1 MLNQIF
7 LQGRLV
13 ADPELKQAGEV
24 SVAQFRIAVDRDY
37 QPKGQE
43 QRQADFINCVAWRQT
58 GEFISKYFGKGDM
71 ILIEGQLQTRN
82 YTDKDGNKR
91 TAHEVV
97 VAHAWFCGKKQDV
110 QSTQSA
116 QGMDV
121 QPGTMYTQPAQAGT
135 PQPTQYTPAMAAR
148 AQQGYAP
155 APMSPG
161 GFAQVIQAAAGQGV
175 PIQQVQPVTYPQGMQ
190 QTLPM
195 VDDGDLPF

>member
-13 ADPELKQAGEV
+13 ADPELRQAGEV
-24 SVAQFRIAVDRDY
+24 SVAQFRVAADRDY

-97 VAHAWFCGKKQDV
+97 IAHCWFCGKKQDAGQPA
-110 QSTQSA
+110 QSV
-116 QGMDV
+116 DV
-121 QPGTMYTQPAQAGT
+121 QPGTMYQQ
-135 PQPTQYTPAMAAR
+135 TQYTPAMAAR

-155 APMSPG
+155 APMPPQE
-161 GFAQVIQAAAGQGV
+161 FTQVLQRAAGQNV
-175 PIQQVQPVTYPQGMQ
+175 PIRPVTYPQGVQ
-190 QTLPM
+190 QNLQMTPM
-195 VDDGDLPF
+195 PDDGDLPF